1 MFSVRQA
8 GGAHVSHQIDGKLFN
23 SLQNYDKL
31 CKAI

>member
-8 GGAHVSHQIDGKLFN
+8 GGAHVSHQIDEKLFN